1 MNVFCKIMK
10 EVLELIVKSLVSNPD
25 SVQISENVTNNSIEL
40 KVKVAKDDM
49 GKVIGKQGRLAK
61 SIRTVIKSLAGK
73 ENKKVEIEFLD

>member
-1 MNVFCKIMK
+1 ME

>member
-1 MNVFCKIMK
+1 MK

-25 SVQISENVTNNSIEL
+25 SVQISENVKNNSIEL

>member
-1 MNVFCKIMK
+1 MK

>member
-1 MNVFCKIMK
+1 MK

-61 SIRTVIKSLAGK
+61 SIWTVIKSLAGK

>member
-1 MNVFCKIMK
+1 MK

-61 SIRTVIKSLAGK
+61 LIRTVIKSLAGK

>member
-1 MNVFCKIMK
+1 MK

-40 KVKVAKDDM
+40 KVKVAKEDM

>member
-1 MNVFCKIMK
+1 MK
-10 EVLELIVKSLVSNPD
+10 EVLELIVKSLVNNPD
-25 SVQISENVTNNSIEL
+25 AVEITEEPSEKYINY
-40 KVKVAKDDM
+40 KVKVAEGDM

>member
-1 MNVFCKIMK
+1 MK

-25 SVQISENVTNNSIEL
+25 SVQIIENVTNNSIEL

>member
-1 MNVFCKIMK
+1 MK

-40 KVKVAKDDM
+40 KVQVAKDDM

>member
-1 MNVFCKIMK
+1 MK
-10 EVLELIVKSLVSNPD
+10 EVLELIDKSLVSNPD

>member
-1 MNVFCKIMK
+1 MK

-25 SVQISENVTNNSIEL
+25 SVQISEHVTNNSIEL

>member
-1 MNVFCKIMK
+1 MK

-49 GKVIGKQGRLAK
+49 GKVIGKQGRLAE

>member
-1 MNVFCKIMK
+1 MK

-73 ENKKVEIEFLD
+73 EHKKVEIEFLD

>member
-1 MNVFCKIMK
+1 MK

-25 SVQISENVTNNSIEL
+25 SVQIRENVTNNSIEL

>member
-1 MNVFCKIMK
+1 MK

-25 SVQISENVTNNSIEL
+25 SVQISENVTNTSIEL

>member
-1 MNVFCKIMK
+1 MEEILKTII
-10 EVLELIVKSLVSNPD
+10 ESLVDNKEQ
-25 SVQISENVTNNSIEL
+25 VQITRTDDEKGVLL
-40 KVKVAKDDM
+40 KVKVADEDM

>member
-1 MNVFCKIMK
+1 MK

-49 GKVIGKQGRLAK
+49 GKVIGNQN
-61 SIRTVIKSLAGK
+61 SY
-73 ENKKVEIEFLD
+73 

>member
-1 MNVFCKIMK
+1 MK

-61 SIRTVIKSLAGK
+61 SIRTVIKSLVGK

>member
-1 MNVFCKIMK
+1 MK

-73 ENKKVEIEFLD
+73 GNKKVEIEFLD